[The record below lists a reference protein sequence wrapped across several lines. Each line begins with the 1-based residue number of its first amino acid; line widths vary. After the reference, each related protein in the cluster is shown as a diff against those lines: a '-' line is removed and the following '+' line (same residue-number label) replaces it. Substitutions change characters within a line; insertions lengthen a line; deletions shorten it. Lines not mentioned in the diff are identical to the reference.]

1 MTGKKKSPFVA
12 FVLGLVGLWPILYFA
27 VFVVLL
33 VFAGERTAEFSLE
46 PRSTQFNQ
54 LIFAIAL
61 GVTALIQIVAV
72 LFGIFARAKIPKGE
86 RGRGFATAAIII
98 SVIGFL
104 FITTIFTLFLVIS
117 AQFARDD
124 GELSDEERVLR
135 CKENRKHIETALGP
149 GMWGFDH
156 PDMTADMVAGLDLS
170 PEGELINNDTG
181 IIYID
186 PEYLDCPADDD
197 PTDADY
203 SAVVNPDGTISV
215 LCIDDVGTAA
225 EHND

>member
-12 FVLGLVGLWPILYFA
+12 FILGLVGLWPILFLA
-27 VFVVLL
+27 TFVLL
-33 VFAGERTAEFSLE
+33 LVLAGERTAEFSLE
-46 PRSTQFNQ
+46 PRRTQFNQ

-61 GVTALIQIVAV
+61 GATALIQIIAV
-72 LFGIFARAKIPKGE
+72 VLGVIARAKTPKGE
-86 RGRGFATAAIII
+86 RGRGFASAAIII

-104 FITTIFTLFLVIS
+104 FIATIFTLFLVIS
-117 AQFARDD
+117 AQFAPDD

-149 GMWGFDH
+149 DMWGFDH
-156 PDMTADMVAGLDLS
+156 PDMTVDMVAGLDLS
-170 PEGELINNDTG
+170 PEGDLINNDTG

-197 PTDADY
+197 LTDADY
-203 SAVVNPDGTISV
+203 SAVVNPDGIISV
-215 LCIDDVGTAA
+215 LCIDDVGIAA
-225 EHND
+225 GHNG